1 MKVQD
6 LKRED
11 QSVLADFYESPEYKS
26 LRGVIDGYI
35 ANWQADAINA
45 LTMEDLKELKGKVL
59 ALTQLTEFLKKNHKQ
74 NVQKSAPLS
83 I

>member
-26 LRGVIDGYI
+26 LREVVNAQI
-35 ANWQADAINA
+35 ANWQIDAINVSN
-45 LTMEDLKELKGKVL
+45 MEDLKELKGKIL
-59 ALTQLTEFLKKNHKQ
+59 ALTQLIDFLKKNHKQ
-74 NVQKSAPLS
+74 NVQKSVSLS
-83 I
+83 